1 MARSQHQ
8 VTRRNETLR
17 LRGGVTQQLIAARTV
32 ERRPADPDVCH
43 SSRGGGPATD
53 LGNQG

>member
-8 VTRRNETLR
+8 ITRRNETLA

-32 ERRPADPDVCH
+32 ERRPANPDVCH